1 MEMSLQKISDDL
13 SNVIPRSPLTAINLL
28 SNVKDAVRPRIEG
41 KLKRGSGTANEAQ
54 PVSFQSF
61 IILSFDTS

>member
-13 SNVIPRSPLTAINLL
+13 SNVIPRSPLPAINLL

-54 PVSFQSF
+54 PV
-61 IILSFDTS
+61 